1 MGLVGQPKGEPFEV
15 FQFKTMEQSFRNAW
29 TDNADILSLLYTGTP
44 ALKTDFTRTGKRSI
58 AGAIND
64 GKHSMIRYYINNFTD
79 GYNNDCLDLSQSH
92 ITAKQKLNTRRFISP
107 LKMAFVGLVGTLI
120 LTQFFLNSTF
130 PYPDVASE
138 GGAAA
143 ADGDLMSGEW
153 RVWTL
158 HTLISA
164 GVFLVGML
172 GIQHNGRAF
181 VDDASRLN
189 L

>member
-1 MGLVGQPKGEPFEV
+1 
-15 FQFKTMEQSFRNAW
+15 
-29 TDNADILSLLYTGTP
+29 
-44 ALKTDFTRTGKRSI
+44 
-58 AGAIND
+58 
-64 GKHSMIRYYINNFTD
+64 
-79 GYNNDCLDLSQSH
+79 
-92 ITAKQKLNTRRFISP
+92 
-107 LKMAFVGLVGTLI
+107 MAFVGLVGTLI

-130 PYPDVASE
+130 PYPEVASE